1 MIHEISTNIWKLE
14 TTPLNNP
21 WVKEE
26 ITIRK
31 KIELN
36 AKQQNLWNPVK
47 CLIEENLWYK
57 AFILEEIIL
66 NHLEETRKGREN
78 LTQSKQ
84 EEGKSKSE
92 SRKQ

>member
-31 KIELN
+31 KIECKICGILLN
-36 AKQQNLWNPVK
+36 V
-47 CLIEENLWYK
+47 
-57 AFILEEIIL
+57 
-66 NHLEETRKGREN
+66 
-78 LTQSKQ
+78 
-84 EEGKSKSE
+84 
-92 SRKQ
+92 

>member
-36 AKQQNLWNPVK
+36 AKFV
-47 CLIEENLWYK
+47 
-57 AFILEEIIL
+57 
-66 NHLEETRKGREN
+66 
-78 LTQSKQ
+78 
-84 EEGKSKSE
+84 E
-92 SRKQ
+92 SC